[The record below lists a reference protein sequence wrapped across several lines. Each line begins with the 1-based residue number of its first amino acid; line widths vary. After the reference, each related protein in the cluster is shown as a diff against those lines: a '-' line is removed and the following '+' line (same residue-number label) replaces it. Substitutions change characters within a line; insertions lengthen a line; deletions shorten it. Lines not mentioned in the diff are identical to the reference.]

1 MNILDIESLQY
12 LRRWVPISILIGL
25 VSGSAALAL
34 YYGIKAFT
42 TLFSALTGMD
52 LPEPPSEGETGFTY
66 PDNPIAL
73 VLLMALAGLA
83 SGVLTYGLAPEAEGH
98 GTDAAIRAFHR
109 DRGMIRGVVPPVK
122 LTASAVTIGFGGSA
136 GREGPIALTAAGF
149 GSVLARALNL
159 PEKERRIALAAGI
172 GAGIGAIFKAPIGG
186 AILAAEILYIRDL
199 EVEVIIPAIIASI
212 TGYMLFASVTGWDHI
227 FAFPDPYT
235 FDNPAAL
242 PYYATLGL
250 VAGLVGILYTR
261 AFHWSI
267 AAFRRLR
274 VPNYV
279 KPMVGMALTGLLG
292 LVFPQVLGA
301 GYGWVQLAMEGEYAA
316 WETALL
322 VALAKIAATSL
333 TVGSGASG
341 GVFAPS
347 LFIGAMLGAA
357 MWGMFRDMPY
367 FSEPVSAL
375 VVVGMTAFFAGVG
388 KAPISTLIMVSEMT
402 GAYTLLPPAIMAV
415 AVSYIVTGRHTIY
428 ESKVAARHLSPAHR
442 GEYGAVLG
450 WVRVGEAMKR
460 DVLRVR
466 PSDPLTAAA
475 NLMSR
480 HGIRGLPVVDE
491 ENRVVGII
499 AASDLVKV
507 PSDMR
512 GNVAVGEVMTRRV
525 VVTVP
530 EETLEDALGKML
542 SHEIG
547 RLPVVDSYAERRL
560 VGIITRGDIWR
571 KYFELVRE

>member
-1 MNILDIESLQY
+1 MDILDIESLQY

-42 TLFSALTGMD
+42 AILSALTGMA
-52 LPEPPSEGETGFTY
+52 LPEPPSEGEPLFTY
-66 PDNPIAL
+66 PSNPVAL
-73 VLLMALAGLA
+73 VFAMALAGLA

-109 DRGMIRGVVPPVK
+109 ERGVIRAVVPPVK
-122 LTASAVTIGFGGSA
+122 LAASAVTIGFGGSA

-149 GSVLARALNL
+149 GSVLSRLLKL

-186 AILAAEILYIRDL
+186 AILAAEILYLRDL
-199 EVEVIIPAIIASI
+199 EVEVIIPAIVASI
-212 TGYMLFASVTGWDHI
+212 TGYILFASVTGWSHI

-242 PYYATLGL
+242 LYYAVLGL

-261 AFHWSI
+261 AFYWSV

-274 VPNYV
+274 VPNHV
-279 KPMVGMALTGLLG
+279 KPMIGMALTGLLG
-292 LVFPQVLGA
+292 LAFPQVLGM
-301 GYGWVQLAMEGEYAA
+301 GYGWVQMAINGEYDI
-316 WETALL
+316 WEIAFLI
-322 VALAKIAATSL
+322 ALAKIAATSL

-357 MWGMFRDMPY
+357 MWGIFSGMPY

-402 GAYTLLPPAIMAV
+402 GAYTLLPPAITAV
-415 AVSYIVTGRHTIY
+415 AVSYVVTGRYTIY
-428 ESKVAARHLSPAHR
+428 ESKVQARHLSPAHR
-442 GEYGAVLG
+442 GEYSAVLE
-450 WVRVGEAMKR
+450 WVKVGEVMR
-460 DVLRVR
+460 REVLYVH
-466 PSDPLTAAA
+466 PSDTLTVAAQ
-475 NLMSR
+475 LMSR
-480 HGIRGLPVVDE
+480 HGIRGLPVVDAGG
-491 ENRVVGII
+491 RVVGIVTT
-499 AASDLVKV
+499 SDLVKV
-507 PSDMR
+507 PGDMR
-512 GNVAVGEVMTRRV
+512 GNVTVGEVMTKRV
-525 VVTVP
+525 VVALP
-530 EETLEDALGKML
+530 EETLEEALRKML

-547 RLPVVDSYAERRL
+547 RLPVVNNYAERRL

-571 KYFELVRE
+571 KYFELIGE